1 MEINEQ
7 VLKEII
13 AKVVAELK
21 ISDETV
27 IKDKD
32 ESGVIA
38 VRAHTVLP
46 KPFHTG
52 KAGDK
57 VFLTDLL
64 TIEESPRLGC
74 GIMEMD
80 QSEFEWRLN
89 YDEIDYIIEGE
100 LEIIINGNTVR
111 GEKGDILFIPKN
123 SDIIFSAPRFARFL
137 YVVYP
142 ANWQQ
147 Q

>member
-1 MEINEQ
+1 MEISEQ
-7 VLKEII
+7 LLKEII
-13 AKVVAELK
+13 TKVVVELK
-21 ISDETV
+21 VHEEPIV
-27 IKDKD
+27 KHKD

-38 VRAHTVLP
+38 VQARTVCP
-46 KPFHTG
+46 EPFDTG
-52 KAGDK
+52 KKGDK

-64 TIEESPRLGC
+64 TLEESPRIGC

-80 QSEFEWRLN
+80 QSHFEWTLN

-100 LEIIINGNTVR
+100 LEIIINGNTIR
-111 GEKGDILFIPKN
+111 GEKGDVIFIPKN
-123 SDIIFSAPRFARFL
+123 SDIIFSSPGFARFL